1 MSPGE
6 IEDALLTHPAVVDAA
21 AFGVPSREW
30 GEEVAVCVVARSPAP
45 TADDLR
51 ELVRARLRSSRVP
64 ARVEFVDDLP
74 YNDTGKLLR
83 RELRQLYG
91 ADPAPQVD

>member
-1 MSPGE
+1 M
-6 IEDALLTHPAVVDAA
+6 
-21 AFGVPSREW
+21 PSREW
-30 GEEVAVCVVARSPAP
+30 GEEVAVCVVTRSPTP

-64 ARVEFVDDLP
+64 TWVEFVDELP

-83 RELRQLYG
+83 RELRQRF
-91 ADPAPQVD
+91 APDPAPPD

>member
-1 MSPGE
+1 M
-6 IEDALLTHPAVVDAA
+6 
-21 AFGVPSREW
+21 
-30 GEEVAVCVVARSPAP
+30 ARSPAP

-83 RELRQLYG
+83 RELRSRH
-91 ADPAPQVD
+91 ASDPGSQVD